1 VNWWQ
6 LALAAAITLTIYFA
20 ANPTPR
26 DDARTFLNTR
36 VIPGLRQVNPLLV
49 GDRMWSETLNCR
61 LVRMPTAVGTQFATH
76 CENLLGQII
85 RLPGALVH
93 TAGYVAATGW
103 PGVAVGALTVI
114 FMVLTISGNL
124 DNPLMWPLA
133 LLLGSAIAGI
143 VLWVLQQILIFVAWA
158 LAWILWGIALFAGWL
173 LAGDWVLRGF
183 EIRRAIGGGH
193 SGAAPAAKTIR
204 PEGGPAA
211 R

>member
-1 VNWWQ
+1 MNWRQ
-6 LALAAAITLTIYFA
+6 AVLTAAITLAIYLA

-36 VIPGLRQVNPLLV
+36 VIPGLRQVNPFLV
-49 GDRMWSETLNCR
+49 GDRIWTETLNCR

-103 PGVAVGALTVI
+103 PGIAVGALTVI

-124 DNPLMWPLA
+124 GNPLMWPLA
-133 LLLGSAIAGI
+133 LLLGSVIAGI
-143 VLWVLQQILIFVAWA
+143 VLWVLQWILILVAWGI
-158 LAWILWGIALFAGWL
+158 AWILWAIALVAGWL
-173 LAGDWVLRGF
+173 LAGDWVLRGL

-193 SGAAPAAKTIR
+193 GGPAPAAEAIR
-204 PEGGPAA
+204 PKGGPAG